1 MRFIAESSLS
11 LLSEPNLK
19 RLQRNGFA
27 GILPGIESWYDLGN
41 KSKTGRSTGIAK
53 VRHVA
58 EHVNTILRHIP
69 YVQTNFVLGLDS
81 DAGAEPFELTRQFV
95 DLAPGAFPV
104 YSLLTSYGAAAPL
117 NLTFQRAGRVLPFP
131 FHFLDSNHAMNV
143 RPLNYD
149 WVEFFEHAEDLTH
162 YTHSSAQ
169 RWRRFAANRGMT
181 TKAMNF
187 LRGRSS
193 RRGHF
198 HGKIVRLLRGD
209 ASVRRFFDGETT
221 ELPEFYRRRL
231 QRQMGPLWDALPE
244 GALMHDQNAYLKRH
258 EAEKVAAE

>member
-1 MRFIAESSLS
+1 
-11 LLSEPNLK
+11 
-19 RLQRNGFA
+19 
-27 GILPGIESWYDLGN
+27 
-41 KSKTGRSTGIAK
+41 
-53 VRHVA
+53 
-58 EHVNTILRHIP
+58 
-69 YVQTNFVLGLDS
+69 
-81 DAGAEPFELTRQFV
+81 
-95 DLAPGAFPV
+95 
-104 YSLLTSYGAAAPL
+104 
-117 NLTFQRAGRVLPFP
+117 
-131 FHFLDSNHAMNV
+131 
-143 RPLNYD
+143 
-149 WVEFFEHAEDLTH
+149 
-162 YTHSSAQ
+162 
-169 RWRRFAANRGMT
+169 MT